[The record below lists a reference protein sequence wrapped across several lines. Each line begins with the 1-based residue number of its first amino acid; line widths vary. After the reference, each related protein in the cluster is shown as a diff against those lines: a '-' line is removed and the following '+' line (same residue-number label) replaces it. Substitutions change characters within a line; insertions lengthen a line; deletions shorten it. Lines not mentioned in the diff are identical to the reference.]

1 LVAEDEG
8 VRRSICDMSLV
19 IFHLF
24 LSNFTHDGV
33 DVMMAQKIVDW
44 NLKRYPE
51 GNEIYFY
58 FFFFLSQILRSR
70 PIIGVFFLLAQG
82 RLYSC
87 RSQADR
93 AIASYQKA
101 MSVQSQYRN
110 LHHISIWEMAVLY
123 LTLWEIEESLKCWRS
138 LHKEATVCLFV
149 IRGGVHT

>member
-1 LVAEDEG
+1 
-8 VRRSICDMSLV
+8 MSLV

-24 LSNFTHDGV
+24 LSGFTHDGV

-51 GNEIYFY
+51 GNRIYFCLNFY
-58 FFFFLSQILRSR
+58 SILFTKNLRAG
-70 PIIGVFFLLAQG
+70 PMIGVFFLLAQG
-82 RLYSC
+82 RLNSC
-87 RSQADR
+87 RSQPAR

-110 LHHISIWEMAVLY
+110 LHHISFWEMAVSY

-149 IRGGVHT
+149 RDPRTGTHN